1 MNLGAIFDNPLLFF
15 GRNHLDYY
23 ISLMIIVAKIIKAPF
38 FYVAVGSQA
47 NIEVQHPPQLLQH
60 SVHFSTSRSSFSCF
74 RIRSR
79 NLWSLCMWFIVTLYI
94 YGYYLTNSIIKHKPI
109 IGDLRV

>member
-23 ISLMIIVAKIIKAPF
+23 TYHCDDHVAKIIKAPF

-47 NIEVQHPPQLLQH
+47 NIGGAASAPIVAAA
-60 SVHFSTSRSSFSCF
+60 FSPF
-74 RIRSR
+74 
-79 NLWSLCMWFIVTLYI
+79 
-94 YGYYLTNSIIKHKPI
+94 
-109 IGDLRV
+109 

>member
-47 NIEVQHPPQLLQH
+47 NIEVQHPSNCCSIQSILAPVGVLLAVLGYAVGTYGAYACGLLLH
-60 SVHFSTSRSSFSCF
+60 
-74 RIRSR
+74 
-79 NLWSLCMWFIVTLYI
+79 YI
-94 YGYYLTNSIIKHKPI
+94 FTVIT
-109 IGDLRV
+109 